1 MHKKPLSIMSRIYSE
16 DDVSWSSIESIIPY
30 DKVEWYIHKNGIS
43 TYKFF
48 NKECKKIDINNY
60 IGEIFK

>member
-1 MHKKPLSIMSRIYSE
+1 MSRIYSE

-30 DKVEWYIHKNGIS
+30 AKVEWYIHKNGLS

-48 NKECKKIDINNY
+48 DKDGKKIDINDY
-60 IGEIFK
+60 IGKIFK

>member
-1 MHKKPLSIMSRIYSE
+1 MSRIYSE

-48 NKECKKIDINNY
+48 NKDGKKIDINDY